1 MNPIFPFEL
10 HTQGHGGGF
19 VVFET
24 SESVALPLLALRRA
38 VLRGAAQQSIVLE
51 FEAQVAVIDGSGLT
65 DLFAHL
71 LSGRLKTIRCGRH
84 EACVIERVHLTD
96 A

>member
-38 VLRGAAQQSIVLE
+38 VLRGAAQQSLVL
-51 FEAQVAVIDGSGLT
+51 AC
-65 DLFAHL
+65 
-71 LSGRLKTIRCGRH
+71 RL
-84 EACVIERVHLTD
+84 
-96 A
+96 